1 MWITYLLGLWIRYNV
16 FDVNNGN
23 EDKENL
29 IHTESYDVK
38 NVVNVYF
45 PSMDTRAP
53 NDRIGG
59 WFIRTDDNT
68 KLSKAKH
75 SEEACKIDE
84 SCGMTK
90 DANNI
95 LKTGKLTEDDC
106 VFILL
111 HGNAKNRGAAH
122 RIAAYKIFQSLGC
135 YTLTMDYRGYGD
147 SIMSWRLNETTVVED
162 ALAAIKL
169 LRDNLGEKPKLILY
183 GHSMGTG
190 IAAHAAALSH
200 QQGLGR
206 VDGLILDSPFH
217 SFKKAFRQITPTFL
231 LPYIDIE
238 AFVTDIDMEFDNVK
252 WLSDLQIPV
261 RVFHATSDNVTPLE
275 GAKQLVEDVQAMGKS
290 NIDIV
295 IWEEEALGHIGI
307 SKTKTFRQEIKRFM
321 QLCFE

>member
-1 MWITYLLGLWIRYNV
+1 MQKYQKQKTLR
-16 FDVNNGN
+16 
-23 EDKENL
+23 KQ
-29 IHTESYDVK
+29 
-38 NVVNVYF
+38 
-45 PSMDTRAP
+45 
-53 NDRIGG
+53 
-59 WFIRTDDNT
+59 
-68 KLSKAKH
+68 
-75 SEEACKIDE
+75 IDE
-84 SCGMTK
+84 SCGKTE

-95 LKTGKLTEDDC
+95 LKTGKLTEEDC

-135 YTLTMDYRGYGD
+135 FTLTMDYRGYGD

-169 LRDNLGEKPKLILY
+169 LRDNLGDKPRLIIY

-190 IAAHAAALSH
+190 IASRAAAVAH

-217 SFKKAFRQITPTFL
+217 SFKKAFLKITPTFL

-238 AFVTDIDMEFDNVK
+238 AFMAEIDMAFDNVK

-261 RVFHATSDNVTPLE
+261 RVFHATSDNVTPLD
-275 GAKQLVEDVQAMGKS
+275 GARHLVEDVQERGKT
-290 NIDIV
+290 NIDMV
-295 IWEEEALGHIGI
+295 IWEDEGLGHIGI
-307 SKTKTFRQEIKRFM
+307 SKTKTFREEIKRFM